1 MKQRI
6 IPHAYFDYSDTV
18 MDIDDDVDEYEDSDV
33 PLDRLVQPGRMRFG
47 RRRDHHDIADLERD
61 PAHREDR

>member
-1 MKQRI
+1 MKHRI
-6 IPHAYFDYSDTV
+6 RHFPFENDMNDED
-18 MDIDDDVDEYEDSDV
+18 DILRDETDDSDV
-33 PLDRLVQPGRMRFG
+33 PLDRMVQPGRMKFG